1 MDENSIFDNG
11 LYDEQPLT
19 FLNLSFSGV
28 SCVGRMDQL
37 GCRRWTRGHGREGE
51 EFIRN
56 IFHLVMPLFS
66 GRERSQLCS
75 SWLRYE
81 IAKVIWCLHTKN
93 KKRLKSRGKNC
104 KKLAKNLLK
113 EPENCNNFCLWK
125 QYAHL
130 EWLLGNTEDAR
141 KVFDT
146 ALSTAG
152 SGELKD
158 PEVCELSL
166 LYAELELELAPDTRV
181 ATAARAV
188 HILTRL
194 AESSPYGPY
203 TGQVLA
209 IHILKAR
216 KAYEH
221 ALQDCL
227 CEGRVSDPAA
237 TASLDRLVSVVKCFM
252 LFQYLTIGIDAAVQ
266 IYEQVFAKL
275 KGALS
280 PEDPGLEA
288 SACPPSVSSVL
299 EAVTLMHTSLLRF
312 HMKVSVYPLAPL
324 RQALSEALSL
334 YPGNQVLWR
343 SYVQLQSKSH
353 SASKTRRF
361 FGAITRSAAPLEPWL
376 FAIEAEKM
384 RKQLVETVQ
393 RVDGREVYATIPE
406 TGLTHRI
413 RALFENAIRS
423 EHGSQCP
430 LLWRMYLRFLVS
442 LGNKD
447 RSKGV
452 FYKALQSCPWA
463 KALYMDA
470 VEYFPDEMQ
479 EILDLMTEKEL
490 RVRLPLEELELL
502 LED

>member
-1 MDENSIFDNG
+1 M
-11 LYDEQPLT
+11 
-19 FLNLSFSGV
+19 
-28 SCVGRMDQL
+28 
-37 GCRRWTRGHGREGE
+37 
-51 EFIRN
+51 
-56 IFHLVMPLFS
+56 
-66 GRERSQLCS
+66 
-75 SWLRYE
+75 
-81 IAKVIWCLHTKN
+81 
-93 KKRLKSRGKNC
+93 
-104 KKLAKNLLK
+104 
-113 EPENCNNFCLWK
+113 
-125 QYAHL
+125 
-130 EWLLGNTEDAR
+130 LGNTEDAR

-194 AESSPYGPY
+194 ADSSPYGPY

-237 TASLDRLVSVVKCFM
+237 TTSLNRLVSVVKCFM

-275 KGALS
+275 KGSLS
-280 PEDPGLEA
+280 PEGPGLEA
-288 SACPPSVSSVL
+288 SACPPKVSSVL

-324 RQALSEALSL
+324 RQALSEALKL

-384 RKQLVETVQ
+384 RKRLVETVQ
-393 RVDGREVYATIPE
+393 R
-406 TGLTHRI
+406 
-413 RALFENAIRS
+413 
-423 EHGSQCP
+423 
-430 LLWRMYLRFLVS
+430 
-442 LGNKD
+442 
-447 RSKGV
+447 
-452 FYKALQSCPWA
+452 
-463 KALYMDA
+463 
-470 VEYFPDEMQ
+470 
-479 EILDLMTEKEL
+479 
-490 RVRLPLEELELL
+490 
-502 LED
+502 